1 MANKMLKPATKEL
14 NPANLLSFLRLLMAF
29 IIPYFILNGYTIIS
43 AILFIIALLTDLADG
58 YLARKYDWITK
69 LGIHLDRWADK
80 FLFSLVFLSILY
92 TEGYYGF
99 ALAFIILMLIFIICG
114 LFAIKKDFSV
124 MRVGRFMAVL
134 ECFMLLIMILG
145 FASIWFVSL
154 FLIILA
160 IHGSLYLPSIFLK
173 K

>member
-80 FLFSLVFLSILY
+80 FLFSLVFLSIL
-92 TEGYYGF
+92 
-99 ALAFIILMLIFIICG
+99 
-114 LFAIKKDFSV
+114 
-124 MRVGRFMAVL
+124 
-134 ECFMLLIMILG
+134 
-145 FASIWFVSL
+145 
-154 FLIILA
+154 
-160 IHGSLYLPSIFLK
+160 
-173 K
+173 